1 MNKKRAQ
8 QRKPAE
14 NNNPRRGTTNT
25 SKEKMREKDSGAKRP
40 VILSTAKKTS
50 GSGPLVTNL

>member
-14 NNNPRRGTTNT
+14 NNPRRGTTNT
-25 SKEKMREKDSGAKRP
+25 SKEKMREKDSGAKKP